1 MKKKRN
7 NAKVL
12 VNILSVLFILFVLL
26 ELQIMFNYPD
36 QFVWFV
42 GIGALIL
49 VDVYF
54 LVSVAVNQKN
64 AAQEDKEEQFKN
76 IATSE
81 KASYLL
87 MKKCFQDLEERM
99 SRLEEKVDPI
109 SSAVAENEIKVQRG
123 LSQSITDNKKVAKI
137 LIGKTKENA
146 DAVMNSNVELRK
158 LLKGF
163 EQKLSDMEERM
174 EELHTSSQ
182 GSGMSMDQY
191 QEILSSIQS
200 LEQSIQGQEEQM
212 RGHEEAEQLFP
223 EDMELMPDLTMEPE
237 SEFMEDG
244 ELFPESGLE
253 EDSEPIFDTEL
264 TPELGLEEE
273 QESMELSESELGFE
287 PEPELME
294 LPEPELGLEPELEPM
309 ELSEPELG
317 FEPELEP
324 IPIPEPE
331 LGLEP
336 ELEPIPIP
344 EPELSPEPEPKP
356 KPMSALQSL
365 QRMKLEA
372 EKKEAASGAKVSD
385 PNKVMSPEEIAALI
399 ANM

>member
-212 RGHEEAEQLFP
+212 RGHEEAEQLFS

-331 LGLEP
+331 L
-336 ELEPIPIP
+336 
-344 EPELSPEPEPKP
+344 SPEPEPKP